1 MAQTYAGKN
10 DGTRHQQGRVIGVL
24 NHGEIINIYD
34 NDRPFPSVLLLGLS
48 ESRPLHVVVSF
59 DETQGI
65 FFVITAY
72 EPDLNIFEA
81 DFKTKKK

>member
-1 MAQTYAGKN
+1 MERGIN
-10 DGTRHQQGRVIGVL
+10 REEVIGVL
-24 NHGEIINIYD
+24 NHGEIIKVYG

-48 ESRPLHVVVSF
+48 ESRPLHVVASF

-65 FFVITAY
+65 IFVITAY